1 MRPSHCHLAVLLLCW
16 TTTAEIVWEPHSSTF
31 QFANALLDR
40 EVVNYEDIEALLGVP
55 PHGPKKMIAPQTWM
69 EAERDKQDSGEEEPR
84 PPTRS
89 KDTQEPDPELL

>member
-1 MRPSHCHLAVLLLCW
+1 M
-16 TTTAEIVWEPHSSTF
+16 
-31 QFANALLDR
+31 ANALLDR